1 MRRMVRDVLTAA
13 LCPSALLPSPDT
25 WLARM
30 FDRLDQISVENRA
43 IQETGQTLILVGQGL
58 LRLRNI
64 DDDLRWRVGKIITA
78 RNTEY
83 CDICTS
89 LRRLALDEAE
99 SAAPR
104 AQREILEI
112 ALLLET
118 GRDAFVAWPAGFR
131 NLSFER
137 MSS

>member
-1 MRRMVRDVLTAA
+1 
-13 LCPSALLPSPDT
+13 
-25 WLARM
+25 M

-89 LRRLALDEAE
+89 LRWLALYEAE
-99 SAAPR
+99 SATPR